1 MQTVLTF
8 FNLTRRR
15 LMVFLIVLVLAL
27 LPPPSA
33 VETNPQANSPSQ
45 AQTKDRPNPDSS
57 GRYHVGDGVSTPKVL
72 YQTEPTFT
80 KDARKQKVSG
90 IALVNLTVDT
100 EGHPTYV
107 HILRS
112 IADSLDKKHQDQ
124 KHVAAAQ
131 TLDQAAVDAVK
142 QYKFEPALF
151 QGKPVP
157 VQLNVEVNFQIY

>member
-1 MQTVLTF
+1 MVL
-8 FNLTRRR
+8 
-15 LMVFLIVLVLAL
+15 LIALWLAL
-27 LPPPSA
+27 LPPTSAVGENPQPSA
-33 VETNPQANSPSQ
+33 PSQ
-45 AQTKDRPNPDSS
+45 AQTKHRPNPDSS

-90 IALVNLTVDT
+90 IALVNLTVDS
-100 EGHPTYV
+100 EGHPTGV

-112 IADSLDKKHQDQ
+112 IANSLDKKHQDQ
-124 KHVAAAQ
+124 KHIAAAQ

-142 QYKFEPALF
+142 LYRFEPATF

-157 VQLNVEVNFQIY
+157 VELNVEVNFQIF